1 MSHSCVRDKQLV
13 HNFPLPTL
21 DSRHTCG
28 ARESGLEV
36 SCSAAD
42 LLSWLGALAC
52 GVDVSGEVPGDY
64 VSKFQIPEPYTLCR
78 YGTRTRWTGMVHSD
92 WVCDLLLRAR

>member
-52 GVDVSGEVPGDY
+52 GVDVSGEV
-64 VSKFQIPEPYTLCR
+64 QIPEPNTLCR
-78 YGTRTRWTGMVHSD
+78 YGTRIRWIGMVHSD